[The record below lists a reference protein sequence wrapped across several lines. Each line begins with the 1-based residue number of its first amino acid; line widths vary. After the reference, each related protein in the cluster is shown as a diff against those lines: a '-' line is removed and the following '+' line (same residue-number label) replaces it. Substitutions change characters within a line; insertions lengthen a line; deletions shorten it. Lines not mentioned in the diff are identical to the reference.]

1 MESQTGKEIVR
12 RGDGFDIGT
21 EQVGKPDDVIRIAQ
35 NPGEL
40 VSLLNLTPKQ
50 ESNVRS
56 LIVGAGTGSIHR
68 LLSEALGDEVAGA
81 LGGLLSGYV
90 AKKLF
95 GGKK

>member
-1 MESQTGKEIVR
+1 VETSKEIVR

-21 EQVGKPDDVIRIAQ
+21 QQVESDKVIQIAQ

-40 VSLLNLTPKQ
+40 VSLLNLTSKQ